1 MQLYSYFR
9 SSAAFRVRI
18 ALELKGLPF
27 DIVPVH
33 LLKEG
38 GQQRTPEYLA
48 RNPDGLVP
56 LLVDGDHVLNQSL
69 AIIEYLEEVHP
80 QPSLLPGDAAQRAH
94 IRALALAIA
103 CEIHPLNNL
112 RVLKY
117 LKRTLE
123 VTDDEKDAWYRHW
136 ITLGFGALEQRL
148 SSDAR
153 TGRYC
158 VGDTPTL
165 ADACLVPQVFNA
177 QRFAVDL
184 APYPTISR
192 VFDQCL
198 QLDAVQRAVPSA
210 QPDAE

>member
-1 MQLYSYFR
+1 MQLYSFFR

-18 ALELKGLPF
+18 ALELKGLSFETIP
-27 DIVPVH
+27 IH
-33 LLKEG
+33 LRKDG
-38 GQQRTPEYLA
+38 GQQHSDAFQA

-69 AIIEYLEEVHP
+69 AIIEYLEETHP
-80 QPSLLPGDAAQRAH
+80 QPALLPGDAGQRAH

-123 VTDDEKDAWYRHW
+123 VSEDETEAWYCHW
-136 ITLGFGALEQRL
+136 ITLGFTALERRL
-148 SSDAR
+148 ANDTR

-165 ADACLVPQVFNA
+165 ADVCLVPQVFNA
-177 QRFAVDL
+177 QRYAMDL
-184 APYPTISR
+184 TPYPTVQRI
-192 VFDQCL
+192 FDACMAL
-198 QLDAVQRAVPSA
+198 EAVQRATPAA

>member
-27 DIVPVH
+27 EIVPVH

-69 AIIEYLEEVHP
+69 AIIEYLDEVYP
-80 QPSLLPGDAAQRAH
+80 QPSLLPGDAVQRAH

-123 VTDDEKDAWYRHW
+123 VSEDEKDAWYRHW
-136 ITLGFGALEQRL
+136 ITLGFGALERRL
-148 SSDAR
+148 AGDPR
-153 TGRYC
+153 TGYYC

-184 APYPTISR
+184 TPYPTISR
-192 VFDQCL
+192 IFAQCM
-198 QLDAVQRAVPSA
+198 QLEAIQRAAPAV

>member
-33 LLKEG
+33 LLREG
-38 GQQRTPEYLA
+38 GQQHTPEYLA

-56 LLVDGDHVLNQSL
+56 LLIDGDHVLNQSL
-69 AIIEYLEEVHP
+69 AIIEYLDEAYP
-80 QPSLLPGDAAQRAH
+80 QPPLLPGDAGQRAH

-123 VTDDEKDAWYRHW
+123 VSEDEKDAWYRHW
-136 ITLGFGALEQRL
+136 ITLGFGALERRL
-148 SSDAR
+148 ASDSR

-192 VFDQCL
+192 VFAQCM
-198 QLDAVQRAVPSA
+198 QLEAIQRATPAV

>member
-18 ALELKGLPF
+18 ALELKGLSF

-33 LLKEG
+33 LLKDG

-69 AIIEYLEEVHP
+69 AIIEYLDETYP

-123 VTDDEKDAWYRHW
+123 VSEDEKDAWYRHW
-136 ITLGFGALEQRL
+136 ITLGFSALEQRL
-148 SSDAR
+148 ASDAR

-184 APYPTISR
+184 TPYPAISR
-192 VFDQCL
+192 VFAECM
-198 QLDAVQRAVPSA
+198 QLEAVQRAVPAA